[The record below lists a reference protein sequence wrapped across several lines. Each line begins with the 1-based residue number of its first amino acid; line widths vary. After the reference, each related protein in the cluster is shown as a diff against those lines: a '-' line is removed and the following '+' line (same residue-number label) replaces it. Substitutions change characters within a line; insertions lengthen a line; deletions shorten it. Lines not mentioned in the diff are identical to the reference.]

1 MADTNLGNNLIS
13 AMGAGAFD
21 VTAMVSGL
29 SEAESAPA
37 TSRLDSKQEA
47 FEAKLD
53 AYTSVKESMTGFKNL
68 LAEIDDLK
76 KLQGRTVTSSDESV
90 FTATANTSGTLPSPG
105 SYQVEVSSLA
115 QAHSVYSGAFTNTS
129 DEIGTGT
136 LTIRFGSTDYDAGSD
151 TYNGFTLD
159 PSQTEMNVTVDSSN
173 NSLIGLR
180 DAVNAEDKGVK
191 ASIVNDGTGYRLV
204 FSSTSTGSNH
214 SIEVSAA
221 DDDGNHTDS
230 SGLSRFTFN
239 SSSTNLAQSSAATN
253 AAATVNGLAVTSESN
268 SLSGVVEGLTLDLKN
283 TSVGTAHTVTIAHD
297 TESVKTAITNF
308 VGDYNALMTVFDEY
322 SKYNDG
328 AAGALQSESLV
339 RSIINEVKL
348 GVSEAMSQLPSGFQT
363 LAEVGVTKDRYGVM
377 QLDKDVLDEALAN
390 DFDTVA
396 RLFTKS
402 GSADNSLTTFVS
414 ADEYTQ
420 VGSYAVTV
428 TTAGQEATSGVYTG
442 ATDNYLNDTVKID
455 KDNERFKLDLDGVS
469 SSDWIYMTQQTY
481 ADAEAL
487 ASEMQ
492 NSINADAAF
501 VAAGSSV
508 TVSVDRTEADP
519 KFVFTSNTTGS
530 SSGVEFTDIDK
541 DVDITLGITAAVGTA
556 GLDQVNVVVDIQG
569 ENEASAW
576 SVTGT
581 SAFQVAN
588 IFGDSRGLTF
598 DTRAAA
604 GTSFTFD
611 YTEGYASKLDSILER
626 VLDKGEALELR
637 MEGFTDKLAEIEE
650 DRTKLSDRI
659 SRMEETWRRQF
670 NAVSTLMGQMT
681 STGTFLENTF
691 KAMNGGND

>member
-1 MADTNLGNNLIS
+1 
-13 AMGAGAFD
+13 
-21 VTAMVSGL
+21 
-29 SEAESAPA
+29 
-37 TSRLDSKQEA
+37 
-47 FEAKLD
+47 
-53 AYTSVKESMTGFKNL
+53 
-68 LAEIDDLK
+68 
-76 KLQGRTVTSSDESV
+76 
-90 FTATANTSGTLPSPG
+90 
-105 SYQVEVSSLA
+105 
-115 QAHSVYSGAFTNTS
+115 
-129 DEIGTGT
+129 
-136 LTIRFGSTDYDAGSD
+136 
-151 TYNGFTLD
+151 
-159 PSQTEMNVTVDSSN
+159 
-173 NSLIGLR
+173 
-180 DAVNAEDKGVK
+180 
-191 ASIVNDGTGYRLV
+191 
-204 FSSTSTGSNH
+204 
-214 SIEVSAA
+214 
-221 DDDGNHTDS
+221 
-230 SGLSRFTFN
+230 
-239 SSSTNLAQSSAATN
+239 
-253 AAATVNGLAVTSESN
+253 
-268 SLSGVVEGLTLDLKN
+268 
-283 TSVGTAHTVTIAHD
+283 
-297 TESVKTAITNF
+297 
-308 VGDYNALMTVFDEY
+308 
-322 SKYNDG
+322 
-328 AAGALQSESLV
+328 
-339 RSIINEVKL
+339 
-348 GVSEAMSQLPSGFQT
+348 
-363 LAEVGVTKDRYGVM
+363 M

-670 NAVSTLMGQMT
+670 NAVNTLMGQMT

>member
-1 MADTNLGNNLIS
+1 MADTSLGNNLIS

-21 VTAMVSGL
+21 VTAMVGGL
-29 SEAESAPA
+29 SEAERAPA
-37 TSRLDSKQEA
+37 TARLDAKQET
-47 FEAKLD
+47 FQAKLD
-53 AYTSVKESMTGFKNL
+53 AYAGVKESMTGFKNL

-76 KLQGRTVTSSDESV
+76 KLQGRTISSSDESV
-90 FTATANTSGTLPSPG
+90 FTATANSTGVQASPG
-105 SYQVEVSSLA
+105 SYQVEVTSLA
-115 QAHSVYSGAFTNTS
+115 KSHSIYSGAFTNTS
-129 DEIGTGT
+129 DQIGTGT

-151 TYNGFTLD
+151 TYNSFTLD
-159 PSQTEMNVTVDSSN
+159 PTQTEMNITIDSSN
-173 NSLIGLR
+173 DSLIGMR
-180 DAVNAEDKGVK
+180 DAINSEDKGVK

-204 FSSTSTGSNH
+204 LTSDNTGSNH
-214 SIEVSAA
+214 SIEVTAS
-221 DDDGNHTDS
+221 DNDGNNTDS

-239 SSSTNLAQSSAATN
+239 SNSTNLAQSSAGTN
-253 AAATVNGLAVTSESN
+253 AAAMVNGLAITSESN
-268 SLSGVVEGLTLDLKN
+268 TITNVVEGLTLNLKN
-283 TSVGTAHTVTIAHD
+283 TSVGSTNTLTIAHD
-297 TESVKTAITNF
+297 TETVKTAITNF

-328 AAGALQSESLV
+328 AAGALQSESLM
-339 RSIINEVKL
+339 RSTINEIKL
-348 GVSEAMSQLPSGFQT
+348 GVSEAMALLPSGFQT
-363 LAEVGVTKDRYGVM
+363 MTDVGVTKDRYGVM
-377 QLDKDVLDEALAN
+377 QLDQDKLDEALAN

-402 GSADNSLTTFVS
+402 GAADNSLTTFVS

-428 TTAGQEATSGVYTG
+428 TTAGREATNGVYTG
-442 ATDNYLNDTVKID
+442 ATNSYLNDTVRID
-455 KDNERFKLDLDGVS
+455 QDNERFQLELDGTAS
-469 SSDWIYMTQQTY
+469 SGWINLTQQTY

-492 NSINADAAF
+492 NQINADSAF
-501 VAAGSSV
+501 IAAGSSI

-519 KFVFTSNTTGS
+519 KFVFTSNKTGS
-530 SSGVEFTDIDK
+530 TSGVTFTNIDK
-541 DVDITLGITAAVGTA
+541 NVDTELGITVAAGTA
-556 GLDQVNVVVDIQG
+556 GLDEVNVVVDIQG
-569 ENEASAW
+569 ENETTPW

-581 SAFQVAN
+581 STFQIAN

-598 DTRAAA
+598 DTKAAA
-604 GTSFTFD
+604 GASFTLN
-611 YTEGYASKLDSILER
+611 YTEGYASKLDGILER

-670 NAVSTLMGQMT
+670 NAVNTLMGQMT